1 MLEHF
6 CECYSDLSG
15 PILCPVLGSITPL
28 FIPNSR
34 IRPIRLIGLCSY
46 YFFVSPCSSD
56 TIRSFY
62 GQISICG
69 KPSMASLW
77 KHQFL
82 FGYRRYL
89 FILRDIDHISDPYL
103 HFSGLVWYEKL
114 WERVY
119 YSISNLW
126 ISNDRRV
133 LHAGSSTILC
143 FFRKRANPY
152 VVRSWASSIRWDKA
166 FPLQGPCAVNPLRA
180 VVRRRK
186 VVPAKLSGR
195 GVVLCV
201 SIAFLVEP
209 AQPN

>member
-1 MLEHF
+1 MLF
-6 CECYSDLSG
+6 RSKWSYS
-15 PILCPVLGSITPL
+15 V
-28 FIPNSR
+28 SR
-34 IRPIRLIGLCSY
+34 ARKHYSSFHSKFKNTTDTIDWSVRLSY

-77 KHQFL
+77 KHQFW

-119 YSISNLW
+119 YSISTKLN
-126 ISNDRRV
+126 SND
-133 LHAGSSTILC
+133 SSVHHTVSSHIISFSL
-143 FFRKRANPY
+143 KLANTK
-152 VVRSWASSIRWDKA
+152 VVRSWASSIRWEKA

-186 VVPAKLSGR
+186 VK
-195 GVVLCV
+195 
-201 SIAFLVEP
+201 
-209 AQPN
+209 

>member
-1 MLEHF
+1 MLF
-6 CECYSDLSG
+6 WSKWSYSM
-15 PILCPVLGSITPL
+15 
-28 FIPNSR
+28 SR
-34 IRPIRLIGLCSY
+34 ARKHYSSFHSKFKNTTDTIDWSVCLSY
-46 YFFVSPCSSD
+46 YFFVFPCSLD

-77 KHQFL
+77 EHKFL

-152 VVRSWASSIRWDKA
+152 VHYYRGMGFETKKDQGSISV
-166 FPLQGPCAVNPLRA
+166 FPLYFTWICFYAISYSLD
-180 VVRRRK
+180 
-186 VVPAKLSGR
+186 S
-195 GVVLCV
+195 
-201 SIAFLVEP
+201 S
-209 AQPN
+209 PNRNHRFTNIINHRI